1 MWRTARLATV
11 AVLMLVGSDAAA
23 QGTPTDSVTGSAE
36 NCLALRP
43 PDPDLPGPECGHGI
57 SLATNAFSGAAGE
70 DASGTVRFREHFGS
84 PSTDFITEAAVTCLS
99 ITGKVAIIGVT
110 GRTQFLGAEAGL
122 IRVSDG
128 GSGQDEDTYQFASI
142 TNFGDPALPGPTT
155 CATFSGRVSRPD
167 PARHQRTGRPQ
178 GQRRIGCADH
188 KEPVQTRR
196 VAELQRLQESGRL
209 RQLRATE
216 GKNQPSGP

>member
-57 SLATNAFSGAAGE
+57 SLATNAFSGAGGE
-70 DASGTVRFREHFGS
+70 DAFGTVRFREHFGS

-110 GRTQFLGAEAGL
+110 GRTQLLGAEAGL

-128 GSGQDEDTYQFASI
+128 GSGQRANDLRDVFREGF
-142 TNFGDPALPGPTT
+142 PT
-155 CATFSGRVSRPD
+155 
-167 PARHQRTGRPQ
+167 
-178 GQRRIGCADH
+178 
-188 KEPVQTRR
+188 
-196 VAELQRLQESGRL
+196 
-209 RQLRATE
+209 
-216 GKNQPSGP
+216 